1 MGVDINKDEV
11 IMCDTS
17 ALLLLKKDDI
27 TSLKQNHEA
36 ECHEEKT
43 DEIMAVQIAD
53 GSNMPTFEV
62 PRAAVTQEIT
72 PTSIHNET
80 EYGMPK
86 QVAVTGA
93 GGFIASWI
101 VKLLR
106 QEGYHVQAAVCNL
119 DNEVQSEHLKNMK
132 GDKEWLELVK
142 ADVLDYAAM
151 LAAVDGMKVC
161 SIGVFHKACPVTG
174 NITDPEDWYCFA
186 KTKAEKAA

>member
-36 ECHEEKT
+36 ECREEKT

-62 PRAAVTQEIT
+62 PR
-72 PTSIHNET
+72 
-80 EYGMPK
+80 
-86 QVAVTGA
+86 VTGA

-161 SIGVFHKACPVTG
+161 SIKLALLLATSLTPRTG
-174 NITDPEDWYCFA
+174 TALPKPRQRKQPEILQRR
-186 KTKAEKAA
+186 TT